1 VYTSFALE
9 VAKYALHYY
18 DDYFGIHYPLKKL
31 DLIGVPNFEAGAME
45 NFGAIT
51 FRETDLLVD
60 PKTASL
66 ESEMNAALDITHEMA
81 HQWFGDLVTMNWW
94 DNIWLNEG
102 FATWMENKPVAA
114 MHPEWN
120 IPQVVASNEQSTL
133 NIDAQPTTRPIRASA
148 NTPAEINQM
157 FDSIAYGKASDVLLT
172 VENYLGPEM
181 FRKGVHAYLAA
192 HEYGNATAQD
202 FWNAQTETS
211 HKPVDK
217 IMESLVVQPGV
228 PILEFGA
235 PADGKVS
242 DTQSRFYLSPSIA
255 PNPDQ
260 KWTLPVC
267 FKTAAASQDCELLT
281 PETVSLKA
289 PPDGLFFAN
298 SGGKGYYRSA
308 YAPPQYKALVDQV
321 ESGLTPPER
330 ISLVGNEW
338 AQVRANKATVGDF
351 LGLVEALKSDSD
363 AEVVSLAF
371 SGLAGVDDQ
380 LASTKQERDT
390 LAAWIRSN
398 FAPEYAKLG
407 APETDDSPNK
417 RELRAALLSLLGY
430 RGDDPEIVAQAHR
443 IADQYLAN
451 PAAVEPTLAQAA
463 LGVAAENGD
472 SALFDKLQNVYE
484 TSHDPI
490 LQEEALFLLAQFT
503 NRDLLHRALEY
514 AVSSKVRNQDS
525 AILLAI
531 ALEIPENRDQAWQF
545 IKTHWDQVHAQL
557 TESSGSYVVGAT
569 GYFCSDEAHSN
580 VQSFF
585 SDHPVT
591 AANVALKHALERID
605 ECVEFRKLQG
615 PNLTSWA
622 PAQPGM

>member
-1 VYTSFALE
+1 
-9 VAKYALHYY
+9 
-18 DDYFGIHYPLKKL
+18 
-31 DLIGVPNFEAGAME
+31 
-45 NFGAIT
+45 
-51 FRETDLLVD
+51 
-60 PKTASL
+60 
-66 ESEMNAALDITHEMA
+66 
-81 HQWFGDLVTMNWW
+81 
-94 DNIWLNEG
+94 LN
-102 FATWMENKPVAA
+102 
-114 MHPEWN
+114 
-120 IPQVVASNEQSTL
+120 
-133 NIDAQPTTRPIRASA
+133 R
-148 NTPAEINQM
+148 
-157 FDSIAYGKASDVLLT
+157 
-172 VENYLGPEM
+172 
-181 FRKGVHAYLAA
+181 
-192 HEYGNATAQD
+192 
-202 FWNAQTETS
+202 
-211 HKPVDK
+211 
-217 IMESLVVQPGV
+217 
-228 PILEFGA
+228 
-235 PADGKVS
+235 
-242 DTQSRFYLSPSIA
+242 
-255 PNPDQ
+255 
-260 KWTLPVC
+260 
-267 FKTAAASQDCELLT
+267 
-281 PETVSLKA
+281 
-289 PPDGLFFAN
+289 
-298 SGGKGYYRSA
+298 
-308 YAPPQYKALVDQV
+308 
-321 ESGLTPPER
+321 GLTPPER

-371 SGLAGVDDQ
+371 SGLAGCGR
-380 LASTKQERDT
+380 STSLNQAGARHT
-390 LAAWIRSN
+390 RSLDSQQ
-398 FAPEYAKLG
+398 FCAGICEARVL
-407 APETDDSPNK
+407 PETDDSPNK